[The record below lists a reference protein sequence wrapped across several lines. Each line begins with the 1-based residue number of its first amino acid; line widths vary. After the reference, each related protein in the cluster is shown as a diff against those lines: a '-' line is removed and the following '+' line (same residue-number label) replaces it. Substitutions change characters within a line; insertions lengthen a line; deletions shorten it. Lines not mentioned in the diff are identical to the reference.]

1 MVVTEKRARARL
13 AMEGEAARM
22 LVTEKRARARL
33 AADGDTA

>member
-22 LVTEKRARARL
+22 LVTENRARARL
-33 AADGDTA
+33 AAEGDAA